1 MTELNHEQ
9 YKKRVEELG
18 QAFLDVISS
27 ISLGN
32 FDVNIDIPDDIEVFA
47 DLAVGLEFMIE
58 DLREM
63 AKNQASE
70 RFELEEKIAKRTQ
83 ELQQIIQT
91 PSANAA
97 TTSGQLPS
105 PIRHEKS
112 GRSALTYTKT
122 EGFQAS
128 RTWLPSMDKAITDN
142 SVTNEANGH
151 NTQALSLPIR
161 LQDEIIGVLGFNRS
175 LDQPWT
181 PQEIATVETIAEQ
194 LGLALE
200 NQRLFEQT
208 QSALS
213 EADTL
218 YKATAELNTAQN
230 YNQILGALKKYSE
243 LGKKAVQ
250 LHIGLFEGPLTE
262 GKQSQS
268 ITVISGIPDEINAH
282 LPRNYPLDDFSTL
295 TASGT
300 LAAESVTFV
309 KDISQ
314 DSILP
319 AALRDMF
326 MDYMGAKAVGFIPL
340 VVGGQ
345 WIGYIDAT
353 YETAFEFPEEEIRRT
368 ASISSQAAVA
378 IQNLRSLELAEQR
391 AKEAQQRS
399 EELALINRVVS
410 AVTASTSLQESLKL
424 IAKELNQAISVD
436 ETSIAM
442 FSEKFET
449 LTQVAFVSNL
459 PGLPSMEGG
468 EIPLVNNEPIS
479 RIIRDK
485 KTIILSRS
493 REASWATPIHD
504 LMDYRKYSTMLL
516 MPMSAGTEVIG
527 VILMGVQDPGNKI
540 DRDELRLAETI
551 LLQASTAIQNARLL
565 NQTQIA
571 LEDTASLY
579 QANKDLNAV
588 QTHSDIL
595 KVLKEHTIIGQKAI
609 YSGIFLFDTPYT
621 AKNKPG
627 SLYPI
632 TQSANSP
639 NFHFEEAPI
648 PFEEWPHTY
657 EFMKVD
663 TLSTIRNIENDSRLF
678 GFFHRNFHTIQRAL
692 MVISAPLAVAGRW
705 VGQIYAAYPRDL
717 SFPASDVRRLMALSG
732 QAAIASENINLLE
745 ETSRRANQLETAA
758 EIAAQASST
767 LDTDALLNRAVN
779 LIRDRFGYYHASIF
793 LIEEN
798 RAVVAASTG
807 EAGKQLVDKRH
818 TLDIREGSS
827 IIGQVCHTG
836 EALVINDVAQNPTH
850 KPHPLLPETRAELG
864 IPLKTGQRVTGALD
878 VQSSLPNVFTQDD
891 VVVLQTLAD
900 QIAISLE
907 NARSF
912 EVAQRAVE
920 EMREVDR
927 LKSEFLANM
936 SHELRTPLNSIIGFS
951 RVILKGIDGPINDLQ
966 EQDLQ
971 AIHHS
976 GQHLLD
982 MINNIL
988 DLSKIEAGKMELNIE
1003 EIHLKDVIESVIST
1017 ARGLVKEKPI
1027 KLITEIPETLPI
1039 VNADRT
1045 RVRQILL
1052 NLLQNS
1058 SKFTDE
1064 GTITVKIDTLKSQN
1078 VVRIS
1083 VSDTGIGIAQ
1093 EDQKKLFERFSQV
1106 DSSLTRKVGG
1116 SGLGLSITKLLVEM
1130 QGGVI
1135 DLDSEVGKGSNF
1147 WFTIPIANPHVVEE
1161 RPEIHDDADMALDD
1175 AKVIVSIDDDQQVI
1189 DLYKR
1194 YLRSHGYRVVAITEP
1209 QQVIQRLKEIQPYA
1223 ITLDIMMPHKDG
1235 WQVIQEIKKD
1245 PEIANIPVIICSI
1258 VEERDRA
1265 YQLGAV
1271 DYLVKPIL
1279 EDELVAAVNRL
1290 ELPTENLINEI
1301 LVIDDDPS
1309 VFQLVELA
1317 LQHEPGYKLTFA
1329 NGGFAGLDQLKNQKP
1344 DGVILD
1350 LMMPDLDGFSI
1361 LETMQGD
1368 PQLRDI
1374 PVIILTAA
1382 DLTMEERTRL
1392 ELNKREILEK
1402 DNFKGS
1408 QLINFLENALTTL
1421 SKEESE

>member
-32 FDVNIDIPDDIEVFA
+32 FDVKIDVPEDIEVFA

-58 DLREM
+58 DLREL

-70 RFELEEKIAKRTQ
+70 RQELEQKINARTEELERAIKPLSTGADPKPTRLRSSGPREKP
-83 ELQQIIQT
+83 E
-91 PSANAA
+91 S
-97 TTSGQLPS
+97 
-105 PIRHEKS
+105 
-112 GRSALTYTKT
+112 SALTYSKT
-122 EGFQAS
+122 DGIQTS
-128 RTWLPSMDKAITDN
+128 PTWLPNMDKAISEN
-142 SVTNEANGH
+142 SITNEVNGH
-151 NTQALSLPIR
+151 DIQALSLPIR
-161 LQDEIIGVLGFNRS
+161 LQDEIIGVLGFNRT

-230 YNQILGALKKYSE
+230 YNQILGAINKYSE

-250 LHIGLFEGPLTE
+250 LHIGLFESPLTAD
-262 GKQSQS
+262 QQPDS

-282 LPRNYPLDDFSTL
+282 LPRTYRVEDFSNLVDSKTL
-295 TASGT
+295 D
-300 LAAESVTFV
+300 AESITFV
-309 KDISQ
+309 KDITT
-314 DSILP
+314 DSTLP
-319 AALRDMF
+319 SSLRDTF
-326 MDYMGAKAVGFIPL
+326 IDYMGAKSVGFIPL

-345 WIGYIDAT
+345 WIGFIDAT
-353 YETAFEFPEEEIRRT
+353 YEAEFKFPEEEIRRT
-368 ASISSQAAVA
+368 SSLSSQAAVA
-378 IQNLRSLELAEQR
+378 IQNLRSLEVAEQR

-399 EELALINRVVS
+399 EELALINRIVS
-410 AVTASTSLQESLKL
+410 AVTASTTLQDSLKL
-424 IAKELNQAISVD
+424 IAEELNEAISVD

-442 FSEKFET
+442 FSENFER
-449 LTQVAFVSNL
+449 LTQVAFVSRL
-459 PGLPSMEGG
+459 IGLPSMEGG
-468 EIPLVNNEPIS
+468 EIPLTNNEPIS
-479 RIIRDK
+479 RLVRDK
-485 KTIILSRS
+485 KPIIISRS
-493 REASWATPIHD
+493 KEITWATPIHD
-504 LMDYRKYSTMLL
+504 LMDYRKYFTLLL
-516 MPMSAGTEVIG
+516 MPMTAGTEVIG
-527 VILMGVQDPGNKI
+527 VIIMGIQDPQNQI

-571 LEDTASLY
+571 LKDTASLY

-595 KVLKEHTIIGQKAI
+595 DVLKEHTIIGQKSI
-609 YSGIFLFDTPYT
+609 YSGIFLFDTAYT
-621 AKNKPG
+621 AKHKPG
-627 SLYPI
+627 SIYPI
-632 TQSANSP
+632 TQSASNP
-639 NFHFEEAPI
+639 NFYFKETPI
-648 PFEEWPHTY
+648 PFDEWPNSY

-663 TLSTIRNIENDSRLF
+663 TLSTIKNIDNDSRLF
-678 GFFHRNFHTIQRAL
+678 GFFHRNFSTIQRAI

-705 VGQIYAAYPRDL
+705 VGQIYAAYPRDIT
-717 SFPASDVRRLMALSG
+717 FPDSDIRRLMALSG

-793 LIEEN
+793 LIDDQ

-807 EAGKQLVDKRH
+807 EAGQQLVNNRH
-818 TLDIREGSS
+818 SLEIQEGKS

-836 EALVINDVAQNPTH
+836 EALVINDVTQNPTH

-864 IPLKTGQRVTGALD
+864 IPLKTGQRITGALD
-878 VQSSLPNVFTQDD
+878 VQSSVPNVFTEDD

-912 EVAQRAVE
+912 EVAQKAVE

-1027 KLITEIPETLPI
+1027 KLITDIPETLPI

-1045 RVRQILL
+1045 RVRQIML

-1064 GTITVKIDTLKSQN
+1064 GTITVKIEALQSEKL
-1078 VVRIS
+1078 VKIS
-1083 VSDTGIGIAQ
+1083 VSDTGIGIA
-1093 EDQKKLFERFSQV
+1093 EGDQQKLFERFSQV

-1130 QGGVI
+1130 QGGDI
-1135 DLDSEVGKGSNF
+1135 ELESEVGKGSNF
-1147 WFTIPIANPHVVEE
+1147 WFTIPMAK
-1161 RPEIHDDADMALDD
+1161 PEIIDQPTEEQEEDISPD
-1175 AKVIVSIDDDQQVI
+1175 AKIIVSIDDDHKVI

-1194 YLRSHGYRVVAITEP
+1194 YLRSHGYQVVAITEP
-1209 QQVIQRLKEIQPYA
+1209 GQVMHRLKEIQPYA

-1245 PEIANIPVIICSI
+1245 PEISKIPVIICSI
-1258 VEERDRA
+1258 VEEKDKG

-1290 ELPTENLINEI
+1290 QLPQEKSLNEI

-1309 VFQLVELA
+1309 VFQLIELA
-1317 LQHEPGYKLTFA
+1317 LRNEPGYKLTFA
-1329 NGGFAGLDQLKNQKP
+1329 NGGFAGLEQLNNHKP
-1344 DGVILD
+1344 DGLILD
-1350 LMMPDLDGFSI
+1350 LLMPDLDGFSI

-1368 PQLRDI
+1368 PALRNI

-1382 DLTMEERTRL
+1382 DLTMEDRTRL
-1392 ELNKREILEK
+1392 EVNRREILEK
-1402 DNFKGS
+1402 DNFKSS
-1408 QLINFLENALTTL
+1408 QLINILENAL
-1421 SKEESE
+1421 KQISERERE